1 MLDLIVGPMDAL
13 TAALAPLRP
22 YAEVITP
29 FHFPEVEAHL
39 AMLAEPDGPL
49 PVSVD
54 VLKFLLTLFVS
65 WPLAAMFAA
74 IPSTL
79 PAVKHGFSL
88 TCGVLLAQFMFG
100 FEWVHALTTA
110 TVVYVLLALGQ
121 RQAGL
126 ARARPLVVFAF
137 MLVYLFA
144 VHMYRVYHSYMVWKL
159 DITSPL
165 MLLTM
170 KVGGGVFT
178 RPFKFL
184 TAPILRV
191 TSCARFPPHT
201 CRCCAVTASWDHNN
215 YVWDDSWC
223 ILRRAPSRCCRAS
236 GCCGGGQRYK
246 LGPMNASRVCL
257 APTTVPSFSVT
268 PTTAHQSQLQL
279 LRRCHQSQKARSER
293 QAVRGQA
300 VRGPSGNACCTVCGC
315 A

>member
-88 TCGVLLAQFMFG
+88 TCGVLLAQFVFG

-184 TAPILRV
+184 TAPPSCESHRV
-191 TSCARFPPHT
+191 PVFPRTPVAVVPSPHRGITIIMCGMIVGASCAVRRRGAAAP
-201 CRCCAVTASWDHNN
+201 AVAVVVGKDTN
-215 YVWDDSWC
+215 
-223 ILRRAPSRCCRAS
+223 
-236 GCCGGGQRYK
+236 
-246 LGPMNASRVCL
+246 LGR
-257 APTTVPSFSVT
+257 
-268 PTTAHQSQLQL
+268 
-279 LRRCHQSQKARSER
+279 
-293 QAVRGQA
+293 
-300 VRGPSGNACCTVCGC
+300 
-315 A
+315 